1 VYLKIDVMTQAIPDA
16 IWITVSAMVVLA
28 VDKPVLVINCFLP
41 IHQRSAVETVHLYL
55 AVSCHE
61 GA

>member
-28 VDKPVLVINCFLP
+28 VDKAVLVINCFLQ
-41 IHQRSAVETVHLYL
+41 IH
-55 AVSCHE
+55 
-61 GA
+61 